1 MLEEAPAA
9 AVALVQSF
17 PPGVVPVLA
26 WPFFAGVVM
35 TQSSVLPNRK
45 DPLEGVT
52 TGGQPDAAGFAAL
65 AAEGFKT
72 VIDLRGVEENRGVDE
87 PVLAESLG
95 MRYASLPVS
104 SPADVT
110 YRNAAA
116 LGRLL
121 EDLPKPALVH
131 CSTGNRAGALL
142 ALRAK
147 LQGADARAALAVGAA
162 GGLTGFK
169 DTVERKLVEGRD

>member
-1 MLEEAPAA
+1 M
-9 AVALVQSF
+9 
-17 PPGVVPVLA
+17 VV
-26 WPFFAGVVM
+26 FAGIVM
-35 TQSSVLPNRK
+35 AQSSVLPNRK

-65 AAEGFKT
+65 ATEGFKT
-72 VIDLRGVEENRGVDE
+72 VIDLRGAGENRGVEE
-87 PVLAESLG
+87 PMLTESLG
-95 MRYASLPVS
+95 MRYANLPVS

-110 YRNAAA
+110 YENASA

-147 LQGADARAALAVGAA
+147 LQGADAGTALAVGVA
-162 GGLTGFK
+162 GGLTGFR
-169 DTVERKLVEGRD
+169 DTVERKLAEGHD